1 VSATRREL
9 LRALGA
15 SAVVSAVPGCRAGG
29 AERAPATAGTT
40 EVGLSS
46 GLRGP
51 WRHVVDLSHTLSPDS
66 PFIPVEG
73 KTFPFRLAPI
83 ATVARDGV
91 YANRWELTEHVGT
104 HVDAP
109 CHFIEGGRSIDQLPL
124 ETLIVPAA
132 VISIAGRAASDPDAV
147 LTADEVRAWERNRGV
162 TLPAGAA
169 LLLHTGWEARWRQP
183 GRFVNLDAS
192 GTMHFPGFSG
202 GALDL
207 LLERGVAGIG
217 IDTLSIDPGRDR
229 AYPIHKRLF
238 AAGKWAIEVLA
249 SLDQI
254 PAWGAFT
261 VIAPVKVVGA
271 SGAPARVLAFW

>member
-1 VSATRREL
+1 MSASRRDL
-9 LRALGA
+9 LRALGT
-15 SAVVSAVPGCRAGG
+15 SAAAAALAGCRPAGS
-29 AERAPATAGTT
+29 ERAPATAGTT
-40 EVGLSS
+40 DVGLNSP
-46 GLRGP
+46 LRGP
-51 WRHVVDLSHTLSPDS
+51 WRHVVDLSHTLSPES

-73 KTFPFRLAPI
+73 KTFPFRSAPI

-109 CHFIEGGRSIDQLPL
+109 CHFIEGGRSIDQLSI
-124 ETLIVPAA
+124 ETLIAPLA
-132 VISIAGRAASDPDAV
+132 VISIGPRAATDPDAT
-147 LTADEVRAWERNRGV
+147 LTADEVRKWEGDRGV
-162 TLPAGAA
+162 TLPTGAA
-169 LLLHTGWEARWRQP
+169 LFLHTGWEARWSQP
-183 GRFVNLDAS
+183 GRFVNQDAG
-192 GTMHFPGFSG
+192 GTLHFPGFSG

-249 SLDQI
+249 SLDRV
-254 PAWGAFT
+254 PPWGALA
-261 VIAPVKVVGA
+261 VIAPVKVAGA
-271 SGAPARVLAFW
+271 SGAPARVLALW

>member
-1 VSATRREL
+1 VSANRREL

-15 SAVVSAVPGCRAGG
+15 SAASTALAGCRAGG
-29 AERAPATAGTT
+29 PERAPATAGTT
-40 EVGLSS
+40 EVGPS
-46 GLRGP
+46 GAPRAP
-51 WRHVVDLSHTLSPDS
+51 WRNVVDLSHTLAPDS

-73 KTFPFRLAPI
+73 KTFPFRSAPI

-109 CHFIEGGRSIDQLPL
+109 CHFIEGGRSIDQLAL
-124 ETLIVPAA
+124 ETLIVPVA
-132 VISIAGRAASDPDAV
+132 VVSIAARAAIDPDAV
-147 LTADEVRAWERNRGV
+147 LTADEVRAWERDRGV

-169 LLLHTGWEARWRQP
+169 LFLHTGWESRWRQP
-183 GRFVNLDAS
+183 GRFVNLDAA

-202 GALDL
+202 EGLDL

-217 IDTLSIDPGRDR
+217 TDTLSIDPGRDR

-249 SLDQI
+249 SLDRVT
-254 PAWGAFT
+254 PWGAFA
-261 VIAPVKVVGA
+261 VVAPVKVAGA

>member
-1 VSATRREL
+1 VSASRREL
-9 LRALGA
+9 LRAFGVSVA
-15 SAVVSAVPGCRAGG
+15 GVAVAGCRVAGPQS
-29 AERAPATAGTT
+29 APSTAGTMAP
-40 EVGLSS
+40 SPS
-46 GLRGP
+46 GAPRGP

-109 CHFIEGGRSIDQLPL
+109 CHFIEGGRSIDQLSL
-124 ETLIVPAA
+124 ETLIGPAA
-132 VISIAGRAASDPDAV
+132 VISIEARAARDPDAV
-147 LTADEVRAWERNRGV
+147 LTADEVRAWERDRGV
-162 TLPAGAA
+162 TIPADAA
-169 LLLHTGWEARWRQP
+169 LFLHTGWEARWRQP
-183 GRFVNLDAS
+183 GRFVNLDAG
-192 GTMHFPGFSG
+192 GTMHFPGFSA

-229 AYPIHKRLF
+229 TYPIHKRLF
-238 AAGKWAIEVLA
+238 AADKWAIEVLA
-249 SLDQI
+249 SLDRI
-254 PAWGAFT
+254 PPWGAFT
-261 VIAPVKVVGA
+261 VIAPVKVAGA